1 MNGYERIKE
10 LYLNSQNKYK
20 SLARIVK
27 HLMMKENMDDKYLI
41 ESKNLVNM
49 MKYINMKAK
58 ELAVDNVAVVED
70 TDVYNWADAYFT
82 ESDNVLGFEL
92 DNTTKKV
99 DKKMKNKP
107 IDEDKKQMNLEI

>member
-10 LYLNSQNKYK
+10 LYLNSQNKDK

-27 HLMMKENMDDKYLI
+27 HLMMKENMDDKYLN

-82 ESDNVLGFEL
+82 EPDNVLGFEL

-99 DKKMKNKP
+99 DKKTKNKP